1 MEPEVLS
8 QGAYVSRYHFLLD
21 LSLPFFLLIRHP
33 AAARFWRTAGPS
45 SFVSSHF
52 VTTTEHMLA
61 IWALTNTRS
70 LDSANPNL
78 DLRAVVVETQSYH
91 FATIPAV
98 QKKGFHPLGESLNE
112 PVEKLDSGDFR
123 VVSATYSSGRLWATL
138 ASQMLDTAGTATNRG
153 RLLRIQSKH

>member
-1 MEPEVLS
+1 MVTCPKCGQEN
-8 QGAYVSRYHFLLD
+8 
-21 LSLPFFLLIRHP
+21 P

-52 VTTTEHMLA
+52 VTTTERTLA

-78 DLRAVVVETQSYH
+78 DLRAVVVETQPYH

-138 ASQMLDTAGTATNRG
+138 ASQMLDTAGYRHESRPTTSHSVQTLAERFS
-153 RLLRIQSKH
+153 RPHW